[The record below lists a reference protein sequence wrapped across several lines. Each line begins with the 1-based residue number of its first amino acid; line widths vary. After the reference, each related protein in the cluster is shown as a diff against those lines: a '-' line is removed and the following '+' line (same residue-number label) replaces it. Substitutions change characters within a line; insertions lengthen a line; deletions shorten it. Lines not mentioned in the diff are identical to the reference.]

1 MEAGFRPL
9 PRRAV
14 PMAPTCLSG
23 TLHPPTGDRMT
34 QAVSR
39 VDTHL
44 HLSRWWP
51 DIQSTGYRADL
62 DFTVQGLL
70 KEMDSAGIDRGILI
84 QVNDAPTVRE
94 GLLEVRQIISQS
106 GGRLRLVSTV
116 DPTKGPKAIADQM
129 ALWDGT
135 PELAGIKLFPG
146 YHPFYPH
153 DPRLDPVYEYA
164 HRRKIPVLVHTGDTM
179 DTHGLVKYARPVE
192 VDEVAVRFRD
202 VPFVLCHFGNPW
214 VDEAAE
220 IVYKNP
226 NVYAD
231 TSGLLAHPSHPLF
244 DRMVELCR
252 RRVLEGILMV
262 GSADRILYGSDWP
275 LIDLKVALSLV
286 SALDLSERDRA
297 AILGGNARRLFG
309 LPDARLARTGSS

>member
-1 MEAGFRPL
+1 VTRQTALFAGHRHPYAERPI
-9 PRRAV
+9 PPKGNR
-14 PMAPTCLSG
+14 MARVT
-23 TLHPPTGDRMT
+23 
-34 QAVSR
+34 SR

-51 DIQSTGYRADL
+51 DIRGTGYRADL
-62 DFTVQGLL
+62 DFSVKGLL
-70 KEMDSAGIDRGILI
+70 REMDAAGIGQGILI
-84 QVNDAPTVRE
+84 QVNDAPTVGE
-94 GLLEVRQIISQS
+94 GLVEAREFVSQS
-106 GGRLRLVSTV
+106 KGRLRLVSTV
-116 DPTKGPKAIADQM
+116 DPTKGPEAVAEQIAR
-129 ALWDGT
+129 WEET

-164 HRRKIPVLVHTGDTM
+164 TRRKLPVLIHTGDTM
-179 DTHGLVKYARPVE
+179 NPQGLVKFARPVE

-220 IVYKNP
+220 VVYKNR

-252 RRVLEGILMV
+252 KRVLEGILMV

-286 SALDLSERDRA
+286 TSLDLSERDRT

-309 LPDARLARTGSS
+309 LPDARPTRAGSS

>member
-1 MEAGFRPL
+1 MA
-9 PRRAV
+9 RAV
-14 PMAPTCLSG
+14 
-23 TLHPPTGDRMT
+23 R
-34 QAVSR
+34 R

-51 DIQSTGYRADL
+51 DIRATGYRNDL
-62 DFTVQGLL
+62 DFTVEGLL
-70 KEMDSAGIDRGILI
+70 REMDGAGISHGILI
-84 QVNDAPTVRE
+84 QVNDAPNVE
-94 GLLEVRQIISQS
+94 KGLIEARNFVARSR
-106 GGRLRLVSTV
+106 GRLRLVSTV
-116 DPTKGPKAIADQM
+116 DPTKGPKAVADQI
-129 ALWDGT
+129 ARWEKV

-146 YHPFYPH
+146 YNPFYPH
-153 DPRLDPVYEYA
+153 DRRLDPVYEYA
-164 HRRKIPVLVHTGDTM
+164 VRRKLPVLIHTGDTL
-179 DTHGLVKYARPVE
+179 DSLALVKYARPLE

-262 GSADRILYGSDWP
+262 GSTDRILYGSDWP
-275 LIDLKVALSLV
+275 LIDLRVATSLV
-286 SALDLSERDRA
+286 SGLDLSERDKT

-309 LPDARLARTGSS
+309 LPGA

>member
-1 MEAGFRPL
+1 MA
-9 PRRAV
+9 RAI
-14 PMAPTCLSG
+14 
-23 TLHPPTGDRMT
+23 R
-34 QAVSR
+34 R

-51 DIQSTGYRADL
+51 DIRATGYRNDL
-62 DFTVQGLL
+62 DFSVEGLL
-70 KEMDSAGIDRGILI
+70 REMDGAGISHGILI
-84 QVNDAPTVRE
+84 QVNDAPNVE
-94 GLLEVRQIISQS
+94 KGLLEARSYVARSRGQ
-106 GGRLRLVSTV
+106 LRLVSTV
-116 DPTKGPKAIADQM
+116 DPTKGPKAVADQI
-129 ALWDGT
+129 ARWEKV

-146 YHPFYPH
+146 YNPFYPH
-153 DPRLDPVYEYA
+153 DRRLDPVYEYA
-164 HRRKIPVLVHTGDTM
+164 VRRKLPVLIHTGDTL
-179 DTHGLVKYARPVE
+179 DSLALVKYARPLE

-262 GSADRILYGSDWP
+262 GSTARILYGSDWP
-275 LIDLKVALSLV
+275 LIDLKVAMSLITG
-286 SALDLSERDRA
+286 LDLSEKEKA

-309 LPDARLARTGSS
+309 LPSA

>member
-1 MEAGFRPL
+1 MPAGP
-9 PRRAV
+9 
-14 PMAPTCLSG
+14 
-23 TLHPPTGDRMT
+23 H
-34 QAVSR
+34 R

-51 DIQSTGYRADL
+51 EIRSTGYRSNL
-62 DFTVQGLL
+62 DFSLGGLL
-70 KEMDSAGIDRGILI
+70 AEMDAAGIGEGVLI
-84 QVNDAPTVRE
+84 QVNDAPTVKEGWVEARE
-94 GLLEVRQIISQS
+94 LVAGSH
-106 GGRLRLVSTV
+106 GRLRLVSTV
-116 DPTKGPKAIADQM
+116 DPTKGPEAVADQI
-129 ALWDGT
+129 ACWETT

-164 HRRKIPVLVHTGDTM
+164 HRRNVPVLIHTGDTM
-179 DTHGLVKYARPVE
+179 DPHGLVKYARPIE
-192 VDEVAVRFRD
+192 VDEVAVRYRD

-220 IVYKNP
+220 VVYKNR

-244 DRMVELCR
+244 DRMVEVCR
-252 RRVLEGILMV
+252 RRLLEGILMV

-275 LIDLKVALSLV
+275 LLDLKVAVGLV
-286 SALDLSERDRA
+286 TSLDLPEKDRA
-297 AILGGNARRLFG
+297 AILGGNARHLFRL
-309 LPDARLARTGSS
+309 PEPRAARPRRS

>member
-1 MEAGFRPL
+1 M
-9 PRRAV
+9 
-14 PMAPTCLSG
+14 
-23 TLHPPTGDRMT
+23 TG
-34 QAVSR
+34 AVSP

-51 DIQSTGYRADL
+51 DIRSTGYRADL
-62 DFTVQGLL
+62 DFTVKGLL
-70 KEMDSAGIDRGILI
+70 HEMDAAGIDRGILI

-94 GLLEVRQIISQS
+94 GLVEARGLVADS

-116 DPTKGPKAIADQM
+116 DPTEGPEAVAAQI

-146 YHPFYPH
+146 YRPFYPH

-164 HRRKIPVLVHTGDTM
+164 LRRKLPVLIHTGDTM
-179 DTHGLVKYARPVE
+179 DTKGLVKYARPVE
-192 VDEVAVRFRD
+192 VDEVAVRFRE
-202 VPFVLCHFGNPW
+202 VPIVLCHFGNPW

-220 IVYKNP
+220 VVYKNP

-244 DRMVELCR
+244 ERMVELCR
-252 RRVLEGILMV
+252 RRLLEGILMV
-262 GSADRILYGSDWP
+262 GSAERILYGSDWP
-275 LIDLKVALSLV
+275 LLDLKVALELV
-286 SALDLSERDRA
+286 SSLDLPERDRA

-309 LPDARLARTGSS
+309 LPDAGPARTGPS

>member
-1 MEAGFRPL
+1 MA
-9 PRRAV
+9 RAV
-14 PMAPTCLSG
+14 
-23 TLHPPTGDRMT
+23 R
-34 QAVSR
+34 R

-51 DIQSTGYRADL
+51 DIRATGYRNDL
-62 DFTVQGLL
+62 DFTVEGLL
-70 KEMDSAGIDRGILI
+70 REMDGAGISHGILI
-84 QVNDAPTVRE
+84 QVNDAPNVE
-94 GLLEVRQIISQS
+94 KGLIEARNFVARSR
-106 GGRLRLVSTV
+106 GRLRLVSTV
-116 DPTKGPKAIADQM
+116 DPTKGPKAVADQI
-129 ALWDGT
+129 ARWEKV

-146 YHPFYPH
+146 YNPFYPH
-153 DPRLDPVYEYA
+153 DRRLDPVYEYA
-164 HRRKIPVLVHTGDTM
+164 VRRKLPVLIHTGDTL
-179 DTHGLVKYARPVE
+179 DSLALVKYARPLE

-262 GSADRILYGSDWP
+262 GSTDRILYGSDWP
-275 LIDLKVALSLV
+275 LIDLKVAMSLV
-286 SALDLSERDRA
+286 SSLDLSERDKT

-309 LPDARLARTGSS
+309 LPSA

>member
-1 MEAGFRPL
+1 MTDGF
-9 PRRAV
+9 A
-14 PMAPTCLSG
+14 
-23 TLHPPTGDRMT
+23 
-34 QAVSR
+34 R

-51 DIQSTGYRADL
+51 DIRSTGYRADL
-62 DFTVQGLL
+62 DFTVPGLL
-70 KEMDSAGIDRGILI
+70 REMDGAGIDQGILI
-84 QVNDAPTVRE
+84 QPNDPPTVAE
-94 GLLEVRQIISQS
+94 GLAEAREFVAQSQ
-106 GGRLRLVSTV
+106 GRLRLVSTV
-116 DPTKGPKAIADQM
+116 DPTQGTEAVTDQM
-129 ALWDGT
+129 DRWEQT

-153 DPRLDPVYEYA
+153 DPRLEPVYEYA
-164 HRRKIPVLVHTGDTM
+164 HRRKLPVLIHTGDTM
-179 DTHGLVKYARPVE
+179 DTHGLVKYARPIE
-192 VDEVAVRFRD
+192 VDEVAVRYRD

-220 IVYKNP
+220 IVYKNR

-244 DRMVELCR
+244 ERMVKLCR
-252 RRVLEGILMV
+252 RRLLEGILMV

-275 LIDLKVALSLV
+275 LLDLKVALSLV
-286 SALDLSERDRA
+286 TSLDLTEGDRA

-309 LPDARLARTGSS
+309 LPPPGPTKPGS